1 MTPPQPPAA
10 RRSRP
15 PVPPPKTNRLPVY
28 LAQIQDY
35 WFHGP
40 QTKFARDA
48 GISESTLSRILRG
61 VTNPRYADICKIV
74 ALLERKLQRKIDPRE
89 IYEP

>member
-1 MTPPQPPAA
+1 MPSKP
-10 RRSRP
+10 RRSPGR
-15 PVPPPKTNRLPVY
+15 NRVAHY
-28 LAQIQDY
+28 IAQIQDY

-40 QTKFARDA
+40 QKRFAADA

-61 VTNPRYADICKIV
+61 DTNPRYADICKIV
-74 ALLERKLQRKIDPRE
+74 AQLEKKLGTRIDPRD